1 MLSKELPR
9 AGEPQRKSKAQIIKE
24 STHLEKK
31 TKSHC
36 FLRNTEKAGRL
47 TKALSATV
55 LENRNSGKELHV
67 ISLKC

>member
-24 STHLEKK
+24 STDLEKK

-36 FLRNTEKAGRL
+36 FLRNTEKQADL
-47 TKALSATV
+47 
-55 LENRNSGKELHV
+55 
-67 ISLKC
+67 LKPSQLLC